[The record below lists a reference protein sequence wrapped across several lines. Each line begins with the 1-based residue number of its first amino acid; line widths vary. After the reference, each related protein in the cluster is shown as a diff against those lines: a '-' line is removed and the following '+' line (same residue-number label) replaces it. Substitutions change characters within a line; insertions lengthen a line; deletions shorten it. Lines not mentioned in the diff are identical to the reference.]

1 MAKKNNKEMV
11 MKKLV
16 KTAIFFLILAVLAG
30 CKTREKQVQKSETQT
45 ETKSEASA
53 KIETKT
59 FEIVQDKEMSIFDK
73 SNFAQNSESQKEQ
86 TKDIQVI
93 REYFENGNLKSEIQ
107 KSFSQLS
114 EATKYAIAEMRE
126 KLSKEKETSQYWEN
140 SSNHYYQ
147 LLEEEKSKSKSYQMQ
162 LKAKETFTWQMFF
175 VGLILGWLFLPSLFR
190 WIFSWVKRF
199 QPWIN
204 FVEWVKSLLNKNIKK
219 L

>member
-1 MAKKNNKEMV
+1 MV
-11 MKKLV
+11 MKNFI

-59 FEIVQDKEMSIFDK
+59 FEISQNKELSIFDK
-73 SNFAQNSESQKEQ
+73 SNFSQNSETQKEQ

-93 REYFENGNLKSEIQ
+93 REYYENGNLKSEIQ

-126 KLSKEKETSQYWEN
+126 KLSKAHETSQYWED
-140 SSNHYYQ
+140 SSNHYFKS
-147 LLEEEKSKSKSYQMQ
+147 LEQEKTKTKNYEMK

-175 VGLILGWLFLPSLFR
+175 VGLIIGVFLLPILRWL
-190 WIFSWVKRF
+190 WSWVKRF
-199 QPWIN
+199 QPWIK
-204 FVEWVKSLLNKNIKK
+204 FVEWLKNLKYKK
-219 L
+219 